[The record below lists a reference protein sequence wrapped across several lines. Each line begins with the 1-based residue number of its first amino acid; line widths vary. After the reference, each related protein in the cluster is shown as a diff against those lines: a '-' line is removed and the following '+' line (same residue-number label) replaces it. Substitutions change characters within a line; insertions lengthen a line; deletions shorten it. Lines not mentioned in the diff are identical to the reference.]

1 MQNTPEIPIRV
12 RFAPSPT
19 GDLHVGGVR
28 TALFNYLYAR
38 HNGGKFL
45 LRIEDTDRERSTLP
59 AIQVILDGLK
69 WMGIE
74 PDEEV
79 VYQSHRIERHKEAAL
94 EIVRSG
100 LGYPC
105 FCNPDELT
113 AKREAAR
120 AAGKQFKYDR
130 TCLRLYAS
138 EIEAKKAAGIPWA
151 VRVRVP
157 DEDLRFQDG
166 VHGEVKIQGSDL
178 EDFVLLRG
186 DGTPTYMLAVV
197 VDDIDMGVTYVIRGD
212 DHLLNTPKQILIY
225 KALKSPVPE
234 FAHLPLILGTDKKK
248 LSKRV
253 GTTSIMAFKE
263 MGYLPETMTNFLGL
277 LGWSPGDDRNVI
289 SLAEMTEL
297 FSIDGIN
304 PSGAVF
310 DEQKLR
316 WLNGQYLSLKSW
328 ADVREAVMGLMDKVL
343 LEGGL
348 QAAPTDDYLPIAWD
362 LIKSRITLLSDLFG
376 SAAYMFK
383 DPAKYDEKGA
393 KKHFGVSAEGT
404 DRNVCRTVA
413 DRLTTLAADFG
424 GLETFKHDALEEI
437 VRKRAEEWGV
447 SGGAL
452 IHPLRLSVSGTTV
465 GPGLFELLEVLG
477 RETVVRRIRTAMRW
491 VQAGN

>member
-1 MQNTPEIPIRV
+1 MQDNHQTPVRV

-38 HNGGKFL
+38 HTGGKFL

-74 PDEEV
+74 PDEPV
-79 VYQSHRIERHKEAAL
+79 LYQSHQIERHKVAAMSIL
-94 EIVRSG
+94 RSG
-100 LGYPC
+100 LGYRC
-105 FCNPDELT
+105 FCKPEELT
-113 AKREAAR
+113 SRREAAR

-130 TCLRLYAS
+130 ACLRLSQA
-138 EIEAKKAAGIPWA
+138 EIEAKIAAGIPWA

-157 DEDLRFQDG
+157 DEDLTFQDG
-166 VHGEVKIQGSDL
+166 VHGEVKIQGSEL

-225 KALKSPVPE
+225 KALKSPVPQ

-263 MGYLPETMTNFLGL
+263 MGFLPETMINFLGL

-289 SLAEMTEL
+289 SLDEMVNL

-310 DEQKLR
+310 DEQKLK
-316 WLNGQYLSLKSW
+316 WLNGQYLSQKKW
-328 ADVREAVMGLMDKVL
+328 EDVREATLELMNKSLMD
-343 LEGGL
+343 GGL
-348 QAAPTDDYLPIAWD
+348 QSAPTEEYLARAWD
-362 LIKSRITLLSDLFG
+362 LIKSRISLLSDLFG
-376 SAAYMFK
+376 SAIYLFK
-383 DPAKYDEKGA
+383 DPVDYDEKGA
-393 KKHFGVSAEGT
+393 KKHFGVSPEGT
-404 DRNVCRTVA
+404 DKNVCRTVS
-413 DRLTTLAADFG
+413 DRLTALATDFASSS
-424 GLETFKHDALEEI
+424 TFDHPTLEEI
-437 VRKRAEEWGV
+437 VRKRAEEWSV

-477 RETVVRRIRTAMRW
+477 RETVVRRI
-491 VQAGN
+491 GNAVKWLEGK